1 MSNTTQTKKYPLGI
15 SLSGGGARGIAHLGV
30 LHALEEI
37 GIRPHKIAGVSAG
50 AIVGALYA
58 HGYPPKEILRMV
70 RKVKFFS
77 FLSLSILRQPGFL
90 SLQTIEEMLL
100 EYMPHNSFENLKIP
114 LTISATD
121 VNEGETVYFSSGE
134 LIKPIIA
141 SACVPLVFSPVI
153 FRNKTLVDGGIISS
167 MEIKPLQDCE
177 KILGVHTNPFDK
189 NQPVSSARLVL
200 ERCLSLSIHANARA
214 NFEFCDFVIE
224 PSLLQKIAAHRIDK
238 AGEIFQIGYR
248 SAMEHKDDLIAH
260 FTHP

>member
-1 MSNTTQTKKYPLGI
+1 MSEINQEKTYPIGI

-37 GIRPHKIAGVSAG
+37 GIRPDIIAGVSAG
-50 AIVGALYA
+50 AIVGALYS
-58 HGYPPKEILRMV
+58 HGYSPKEILRMV

-77 FLSLSILRQPGFL
+77 FLSISALSQPGFL
-90 SLQTIEEMLL
+90 SLQSIEDMLK
-100 EYMPHNSFENLKIP
+100 EYLPHNSFDGLKIP

-141 SACVPLVFSPVI
+141 SACVPLVFSPVV
-153 FRNKTLVDGGIISS
+153 FQGKTLVDGGIISS
-167 MEIKPLQDCE
+167 MEVKPLRKCQ
-177 KILGVHTNPFDK
+177 KILGIHTNPFDR

-248 SAMEHKDDLIAH
+248 SAMSHKEELIKI
-260 FTHP
+260 FT